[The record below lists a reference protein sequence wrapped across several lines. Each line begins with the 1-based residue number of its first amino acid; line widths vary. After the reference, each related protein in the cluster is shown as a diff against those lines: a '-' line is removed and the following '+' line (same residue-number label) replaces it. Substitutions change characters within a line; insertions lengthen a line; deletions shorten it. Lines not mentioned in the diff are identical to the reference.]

1 MKGLSIQKF
10 WEMRPKL
17 PFRFKTQFFTGFN
30 DMADSLLPFT
40 VTSINLPKMEGQ
52 ASEGSMYLGDSV
64 FTVPVWNIASRKLE
78 ITFEENDNMLVS
90 QFIDRLNTESYGKV
104 PWRITIV
111 IHEYEEHFDD
121 EKVNSKAYI
130 CHLSSYEEPSF
141 KRDGAATQVTLSA
154 TFIIDTIIEKWV
166 DGMQVT
172 GNQMIKQN
180 FDLNPTLDT
189 LQTHHENEK
198 FAFGDVNW
206 HVDDSIVNGMGRR
219 NKLEQFIGDNKNRDS
234 NYDALVDRMR
244 KAGINTTDTTQVV
257 NYLRKEGYITD
268 NYQKGVNGLCATS
281 TYLVAAITSGQTK
294 LGDTA
299 GHGENQKLTRYGYK
313 IVKSGYGAAQLEAMV
328 ARGELKVGDVINIK
342 YSNGDKFGHAVT
354 VIRKPDGT
362 LGFAS
367 DFMQSSVHGQSNT
380 ARVGS
385 FYIQRR
391 A

>member
-1 MKGLSIQKF
+1 M
-10 WEMRPKL
+10 

-30 DMADSLLPFT
+30 NIADSLLPFT

-52 ASEGSMYLGDSV
+52 ASEGSMYLGDSI

-90 QFIDRLNTESYGKV
+90 QFIDRLNAESYGKV

-141 KRDGAATQVTLSA
+141 KRDGAAAPVNITA
-154 TFIIDTIIEKWV
+154 TFIIDTIINDWIE
-166 DGMQVT
+166 GSEIT
-172 GNQMIKQN
+172 GNNMIKYQKSEE
-180 FDLNPTLDT
+180 LNPNLDT
-189 LQTHHENEK
+189 LQTHHENEQ

-206 HVDDSIVNGMGRR
+206 HVDDSIVNGMGRQ
-219 NKLEQFIGDNKNRDS
+219 NKLEQFKGANKNREA
-234 NYDALVDRMR
+234 NYDALLERMR
-244 KAGINTTDTTQVV
+244 NSGINTSDTTQVV

-268 NYQKGVNGLCATS
+268 NYQNGVNGLCATS
-281 TYLVAAITSGQTK
+281 TYLVAAITTGQK
-294 LGDTA
+294 DLGATA
-299 GHGENQKLTRYGYK
+299 GNGENQDLSQYGFK
-313 IVKSGYGAAQLEAMV
+313 TIKNGYGAAQLESMA

-342 YSNGDKFGHAVT
+342 YSNGDKYGHAVT
-354 VIRKPDGT
+354 VIKKEDGT

-367 DFMQSSVHGQSNT
+367 DFIQSTTHGQNN
-380 ARVGS
+380 ANRVGS